1 MVLKVGTQGLVL
13 LFSWLPS
20 TVIAVPAVNVAEKG
34 LDKTTLSS
42 PTNISQQVTVTK
54 VEFGVFRK
62 EKNGNLTLI
71 PTRKV
76 PLQEGVIYGW
86 RLQLHDYNSEVT
98 WREILKL
105 PKPPQTWGTTNAEN
119 FSLSADGTFVEIKR
133 KDFPKDGVIA
143 NSWTIASGDPV
154 GKYIMQVYI
163 GDRHVATFEFEV
175 VPPKK
180 EKPKLQVEHSFF
192 KKQQTNTNCQK

>member
-42 PTNISQQVTVTK
+42 PTTISQQVTVTK

-119 FSLSADGTFVEIKR
+119 FSLSADGTFVKIKR

-143 NSWTIASGDPV
+143 NSWTIASD
-154 GKYIMQVYI
+154 
-163 GDRHVATFEFEV
+163 DRFWRYRW
-175 VPPKK
+175 
-180 EKPKLQVEHSFF
+180 
-192 KKQQTNTNCQK
+192 